1 MSPLLRRV
9 AARTAVFLASIVIA
23 SIVVFAFMTILPG
36 DPARVALGVNASAE
50 AVEGLRAEFGT
61 DRPLPVQY
69 VDWVTGLPVGDFGTS
84 YVSRAP
90 IGSQIVDRLMVTLW
104 LVVTAMIVS
113 TLVAVPLGILAAL
126 RHRHLSGLAVSGLS
140 QVGIAIPG
148 FVAGIGLI
156 FLFAVKLQMFPS
168 GGWTPPAEDPV
179 AFFKQLVL
187 PVLSL
192 GLVQAA
198 ILTRYVRS
206 AVLDVLQEDYIR
218 TARAK
223 GLGGFQ
229 TLMRHAL
236 RNAAIPVVT
245 VLGLQLTTLLI
256 GAVVIERV
264 FVIPG
269 LGSLLLDGVANRD
282 LLLVQGV
289 VMLLVL
295 AALLINFVVDVLY
308 TMLDPRLRGA

>member
-1 MSPLLRRV
+1 MSPLLRK
-9 AARTAVFLASIVIA
+9 TASRLAIFFASIVIA
-23 SIVVFAFMTILPG
+23 SILIFAFMSILPG
-36 DPARVALGVNASAE
+36 DPARVALGVNASPE
-50 AVEGLRAEFGT
+50 AVRALHAQFGT

-69 VDWVTGLPVGDFGTS
+69 LHWVTGLPTGDFGTS
-84 YVSRAP
+84 YVSQAA
-90 IGSQIVDRLMVTLW
+90 IGPQIADRLLVTLW
-104 LVVTAMIVS
+104 LVITAVIVS
-113 TLVAVPLGILAAL
+113 IFIAVPLGILAAL
-126 RHRHLSGLAVSGLS
+126 RHRRMSGLAVSGLS
-140 QVGIAIPG
+140 QIGIAIPG

-156 FLFAVKLQMFPS
+156 FVFAVKLQLFPS
-168 GGWTPPAEDPV
+168 GGWTPPAEDPT
-179 AFFKQLVL
+179 AFAKQLVL

-218 TARAK
+218 TALAK
-223 GLGGFQ
+223 GLGSFR
-229 TLMRHAL
+229 TLVRHGL

-289 VMLLVL
+289 VMLLVV
-295 AALLINFVVDVLY
+295 AALLINFVVDLLY
-308 TMLDPRLRGA
+308 TILDPRLRGA